1 MRTPLKRDAPVV
13 VLEVELHGPNGIR
26 RVNMVLDTGA
36 TFTMIPWVVAEH
48 LGYEPAVSKS
58 RTTLTTAST
67 TETVPLI
74 TLERMRVLGA
84 EAEGVAVVIHD
95 LPTKSRVDGLLGL
108 SFLRRFNIGLRFK
121 DGFLE
126 FEEL

>member
-1 MRTPLKRDAPVV
+1 
-13 VLEVELHGPNGIR
+13 
-26 RVNMVLDTGA
+26 
-36 TFTMIPWVVAEH
+36 
-48 LGYEPAVSKS
+48 
-58 RTTLTTAST
+58 
-67 TETVPLI
+67 
-74 TLERMRVLGA
+74 MRVLGA

>member
-1 MRTPLKRDAPVV
+1 
-13 VLEVELHGPNGIR
+13 
-26 RVNMVLDTGA
+26 MVLDTGA